1 MHLSDAACAAS
12 CHLLVFGGIFTAGEE
27 KTEKA
32 TPKKRR
38 DMREKE
44 GMALQSNEV
53 MIAVSVIAMF
63 VILMI
68 MGTYMLTSMGEV
80 MDNYLDQLGDE
91 HTFNVEFIQKVALD
105 IVKYGVL
112 IVGPVAAVIFVVV
125 VATVMA
131 QTRGLFSGQSIRPKF
146 SRLSPIQGV
155 KRLFS
160 LQSLVGVVKGVIELT
175 IIGVITY
182 TQIQARLVE
191 FGKLPDMDPLQSVAY
206 IANAVFSTVMLIFIV
221 LVFVAAADFVFQWW
235 QFEKKLKMSKQEVK
249 DEYKQIEGDPQIKS
263 KIQQKQR
270 EISQR
275 RMMQEV
281 PESDV
286 VIRNP
291 THYAVALK
299 YDPKNAMS
307 APRVVAKGMD
317 ALALKIISVA
327 EEHKVYITENR
338 PLARSLYDNVKLG
351 AEIPPEMYSAVA
363 VILTDMFNEKGIK
376 PIIHR
381 NNEPTQ
387 QPVQTRQTRRG
398 TIRP

>member
-1 MHLSDAACAAS
+1 M
-12 CHLLVFGGIFTAGEE
+12 AGEE

-53 MIAVSVIAMF
+53 MIAVSVASMF
-63 VILMI
+63 VVLLIL
-68 MGTYMLTSMGEV
+68 GEYMLNSMGEV
-80 MDNYLDQLGDE
+80 VANYLSIVGE
-91 HTFNVEFIQKVALD
+91 ERAYNVEFVQGIALD
-105 IVKYGVL
+105 MVKYGIM
-112 IVGPVAAVIFVVV
+112 IVGPVAAIIFLVVV
-125 VATVMA
+125 VTVLL
-131 QTRGLFSGQSIRPKF
+131 QTKGLFSGQSIRPKF

-160 LQSLVGVVKGVIELT
+160 LQSAVGVLKGIIELA
-175 IIGVITY
+175 IIGVITFY
-182 TQIQARLVE
+182 QIKSRLTQ
-191 FGKLPDMDPLQSVAY
+191 FGKLPDMDPIQSVAY
-206 IANAVFSTVMLIFIV
+206 IAKSVFSIVMIIFIV
-221 LVFVAAADFVFQWW
+221 LAFVAAADFVFQWW

-263 KIQQKQR
+263 KIKQKQR

-275 RMMQEV
+275 RMIQEV
-281 PESDV
+281 PSSDV

-299 YDPKNAMS
+299 YDPENSYS

-376 PIIHR
+376 PPVAGQPE
-381 NNEPTQ
+381 EP
-387 QPVQTRQTRRG
+387 RQRYRRG
-398 TIRP
+398 MIRP

>member
-1 MHLSDAACAAS
+1 M
-12 CHLLVFGGIFTAGEE
+12 AGEE

-63 VILMI
+63 VILLI
-68 MGTYMLTSMGEV
+68 MGSYMLTSLGEV
-80 MDNYLDQLGDE
+80 ISKYLSQIGNE
-91 HTFNVEFIQKVALD
+91 YTANEQFVQNIALD
-105 IVKYGVL
+105 IVKDGIL
-112 IVGPVAAVIFVVV
+112 IVGPVSAVIMAVVV
-125 VATVMA
+125 ITVMA
-131 QTRGLFSGQSIRPKF
+131 QTRGLFSGKSIRPKF
-146 SRLSPIQGV
+146 SRLSPIQGM

-160 LQSLVGVVKGVIELT
+160 LQSIVGVVKGIIELV
-175 IIGVITY
+175 IIGAITY
-182 TQIQARLVE
+182 TQIQGRLTD
-191 FGKLPDMDPLQSVAY
+191 FGRLPDMEPLQAVHY
-206 IANAVFSTVMLIFIV
+206 IAKSVFDIVMLIFIV

-249 DEYKQIEGDPQIKS
+249 DEYKQIEGDPLIKS
-263 KIQQKQR
+263 KIKQKQR
-270 EISQR
+270 EIAQR

-281 PESDV
+281 PTSDV
-286 VIRNP
+286 VVRNP

-299 YDPKNAMS
+299 YDPENAMS

-317 ALALKIISVA
+317 ALALKIVSVA
-327 EEHKVYITENR
+327 EEHKVYVTENR

-363 VILTDMFNEKGIK
+363 IVLTDMFNAKGIK
-376 PIIHR
+376 PVIKR
-381 NNEPTQ
+381 PSPPPQ
-387 QPVQTRQTRRG
+387 QPGRRG
-398 TIRP
+398 TLRP

>member
-1 MHLSDAACAAS
+1 M
-12 CHLLVFGGIFTAGEE
+12 AGEE

-53 MIAVSVIAMF
+53 MIAVSVITMF
-63 VILMI
+63 VVLLI
-68 MGTYMLTSMGEV
+68 MGSYMLTTLGEV
-80 MDNYLDQLGDE
+80 VSKYISQVGSEYVPNEQ
-91 HTFNVEFIQKVALD
+91 FIQNIGLD
-105 IVKYGVL
+105 IAKNGIL
-112 IVGPVAAVIFVVV
+112 IVGPVSAIIMLVVV
-125 VATVMA
+125 ITVMA
-131 QTRGLFSGQSIRPKF
+131 QTRGLFSAKSIRPKF
-146 SRLSPIQGV
+146 SRLSPIQGF

-160 LQSLVGVVKGVIELT
+160 LQSIVGVVKGVIELA
-175 IIGVITY
+175 IIGAITY
-182 TQIQARLVE
+182 SQIQGRLTD
-191 FGKLPDMDPLQSVAY
+191 FGRLPDMDPLQGVHY
-206 IANAVFSTVMLIFIV
+206 IADAVFSIVMLIFIV

-249 DEYKQIEGDPQIKS
+249 DEYKMIEGDPQIKS
-263 KIQQKQR
+263 KIKQKQR

-281 PESDV
+281 PTSDV
-286 VIRNP
+286 VVRNP

-299 YDPKNAMS
+299 YDSENAFG
-307 APRVVAKGMD
+307 APVVVAKGMD

-338 PLARSLYDNVKLG
+338 PLARSLYENVKLG

-363 VILTDMFNEKGIK
+363 VVLTDMFHAKGIK
-376 PIIHR
+376 PDIKR
-381 NNEPTQ
+381 VNAPPPKQ
-387 QPVQTRQTRRG
+387 GGRRG

>member
-1 MHLSDAACAAS
+1 M
-12 CHLLVFGGIFTAGEE
+12 AGEE

-63 VILMI
+63 VVLMM
-68 MGTYMLTSMGEV
+68 MGSYMLSSLGEV
-80 MDNYLDQLGDE
+80 ISKYIGQAGNEYTANEQ
-91 HTFNVEFIQKVALD
+91 FVQNVAID
-105 IVKYGVL
+105 IVKDGIL
-112 IVGPVAAVIFVVV
+112 IVGPVASIIMLVVV
-125 VATVMA
+125 ITVLL
-131 QTRGLFSGQSIRPKF
+131 QTKGLFATKSLRPKF
-146 SRLSPIQGV
+146 SRLSPIQGM

-160 LQSLVGVVKGVIELT
+160 LQSVVGVVKGIIELA
-175 IIGVITY
+175 IIGAITY
-182 TQIQARLVE
+182 SQIQ
-191 FGKLPDMDPLQSVAY
+191 GKLDDFGRLTDMDPIRSVQY
-206 IANAVFSTVMLIFIV
+206 IASSVFDTVMLIFIV
-221 LVFVAAADFVFQWW
+221 LVFVAAADYVFQWW

-249 DEYKQIEGDPQIKS
+249 DEYKMIEGDPQIKS
-263 KIQQKQR
+263 KIKQKQR

-281 PESDV
+281 PQSDV
-286 VIRNP
+286 VVRNP

-299 YDPKNAMS
+299 YDPEDAYS

-327 EEHKVYITENR
+327 EEHNVYITENR

-363 VILTDMFNEKGIK
+363 VILTDMFNAKGVK
-376 PIIHR
+376 PIIKR
-381 NNEPTQ
+381 SDRPPQ
-387 QPVQTRQTRRG
+387 QMGRRG
-398 TIRP
+398 TLRP

>member
-1 MHLSDAACAAS
+1 
-12 CHLLVFGGIFTAGEE
+12 
-27 KTEKA
+27 
-32 TPKKRR
+32 
-38 DMREKE
+38 MREKE

-63 VILMI
+63 VILLI
-68 MGTYMLTSMGEV
+68 MGTYMLTSIGEV
-80 MDNYLDQLGDE
+80 MDKYLDQLGE
-91 HTFNVEFIQKVALD
+91 EQTFNVEFMQNIGLD

-112 IVGPVAAVIFVVV
+112 IVGPVAAVIFAVVII
-125 VATVMA
+125 TVMA

-160 LQSLVGVVKGVIELT
+160 LQSLVGVVKGIIELT

-182 TQIQARLVE
+182 TQIRGRLVE
-191 FGKLPDMDPLQSVAY
+191 FGKLPDMDLLQSVAY

-263 KIQQKQR
+263 KIKQKQR

-299 YDPKNAMS
+299 YDPENAMS

-338 PLARSLYDNVKLG
+338 PLARSLYENVKLG

-381 NNEPTQ
+381 AGPAQ
-387 QPVQTRQTRRG
+387 QHDQTRQTRRG

>member
-1 MHLSDAACAAS
+1 
-12 CHLLVFGGIFTAGEE
+12 
-27 KTEKA
+27 
-32 TPKKRR
+32 
-38 DMREKE
+38 MREKE

-53 MIAVSVIAMF
+53 MIAVSVITMF
-63 VILMI
+63 VVLMI
-68 MGTYMLTSMGEV
+68 LGSYMLTSMGEV
-80 MDNYLDQLGDE
+80 LGNYLGNIGREQV
-91 HTFNVEFIQKVALD
+91 FNEEYIQRVALD
-105 IVKYGVL
+105 IVKYGVM
-112 IVGPVAAVIFVVV
+112 IVGPVAAIIFAVVIL
-125 VATVMA
+125 TVMA

-160 LQSLVGVVKGVIELT
+160 LQSAVGVLKGIIELA
-175 IIGVITY
+175 IIGAITY
-182 TQIQARLVE
+182 SQIQGRLND
-191 FGKLPDMDPLQSVAY
+191 FGRLPDMEPLQSVAY
-206 IANAVFSTVMLIFIV
+206 IANAVFEIVMVIFIV
-221 LVFVAAADFVFQWW
+221 LAFVAAADFVFQWW

-249 DEYKQIEGDPQIKS
+249 DEYKQIEGDPQVKS
-263 KIQQKQR
+263 KIKQKQR

-281 PESDV
+281 PSSDV
-286 VIRNP
+286 VVRNP
-291 THYAVALK
+291 THYEVALK
-299 YDPKNAMS
+299 YDPENALS

-376 PIIHR
+376 PVIKR
-381 NNEPTQ
+381 PEPPP
-387 QPVQTRQTRRG
+387 QPGRRG
-398 TIRP
+398 GIRP

>member
-1 MHLSDAACAAS
+1 M
-12 CHLLVFGGIFTAGEE
+12 AGEE

-63 VILMI
+63 VCLLIF
-68 MGTYMLTSMGEV
+68 GTYMLTSMGEAL
-80 MDNYLDQLGDE
+80 DTYLGQVGE
-91 HTFNVEFIQKVALD
+91 KQTFNEEFLQRVALD
-105 IVKYGVL
+105 IVKYAIL
-112 IVGPVAAVIFVVV
+112 IVGPIAAVIFAVVII
-125 VATVMA
+125 TVMA
-131 QTRGLFSGQSIRPKF
+131 QTKGLFSGQSIRPKF

-160 LQSLVGVVKGVIELT
+160 MQSIVGVVKGIVELA
-175 IIGVITY
+175 IIGAITY
-182 TQIQARLVE
+182 AQISTRLVE
-191 FGKLPDMDPLQSVAY
+191 FGKLPDMEPIQAVAY
-206 IANAVFSTVMLIFIV
+206 IANSVFSIVMLIFIV
-221 LVFVAAADFVFQWW
+221 LAFVAAADFVFQWW

-263 KIQQKQR
+263 KIKQKQR

-281 PESDV
+281 PQSDV
-286 VIRNP
+286 VVRNP

-299 YDPKNAMS
+299 YDPDNAMS

-338 PLARSLYDNVKLG
+338 PLARSLYENVKLG

-363 VILTDMFNEKGIK
+363 VILTDMFNAKGIK
-376 PIIHR
+376 PVIKR
-381 NNEPTQ
+381 TDTPPPQ
-387 QPVQTRQTRRG
+387 QGGRRG

>member
-1 MHLSDAACAAS
+1 
-12 CHLLVFGGIFTAGEE
+12 
-27 KTEKA
+27 
-32 TPKKRR
+32 
-38 DMREKE
+38 MREKE

-63 VILMI
+63 VILRI
-68 MGTYMLTSMGEV
+68 MGSYMLTSMGEV
-80 MDNYLDQLGDE
+80 LGNYLSIVGEEQVYNE
-91 HTFNVEFIQKVALD
+91 EFVERIALD
-105 IVKYGVL
+105 IAKYGIL
-112 IVGPVAAVIFVVV
+112 IVGPVAAIIFAVVII
-125 VATVMA
+125 TVMA

-160 LQSLVGVVKGVIELT
+160 LQSAVSVLKGIIELA
-175 IIGVITY
+175 IIGAITY
-182 TQIQARLVE
+182 SQIQGRLTD
-191 FGKLPDMDPLQSVAY
+191 FGRLPDMEPIQAVAY
-206 IANAVFSTVMLIFIV
+206 IASSVFDIVMVIFIV
-221 LVFVAAADFVFQWW
+221 LAFVAAADFVFQWW

-263 KIQQKQR
+263 KIKQKQR

-281 PESDV
+281 PSSDV
-286 VIRNP
+286 VVRNP

-299 YDPKNAMS
+299 YDPENALG

-363 VILTDMFNEKGIK
+363 VILTDMFNAKGVKPVIK
-376 PIIHR
+376 RPD
-381 NNEPTQ
+381 
-387 QPVQTRQTRRG
+387 QPPPPQPGRRG
-398 TIRP
+398 TLRP

>member
-1 MHLSDAACAAS
+1 MVH
-12 CHLLVFGGIFTAGEE
+12 TAGEE

-53 MIAVSVIAMF
+53 MIATSVIAMF
-63 VILMI
+63 VILLI
-68 MGTYMLTSMGEV
+68 MGGYMLNSMGEV
-80 MDNYLDQLGDE
+80 IRKYLGQIGNDFTVNEQLVQ
-91 HTFNVEFIQKVALD
+91 NIALD
-105 IVKYGVL
+105 IVKDGIL
-112 IVGPVAAVIFVVV
+112 IVGPVAAVIMAVVV
-125 VATVMA
+125 ITVMA
-131 QTRGLFSGQSIRPKF
+131 QTKGLFSGKSIRPKF
-146 SRLSPIQGV
+146 SRLSPIQGM

-160 LQSLVGVVKGVIELT
+160 LQSVVGVVKGIIELA
-175 IIGVITY
+175 IIGAITY
-182 TQIQARLVE
+182 SQISGRLDD
-191 FGKLPDMDPLQSVAY
+191 FGRLPDMEPLQGVHY
-206 IANAVFSTVMLIFIV
+206 IASSVFEIVMLIFIV

-249 DEYKQIEGDPQIKS
+249 DEYKMIEGDPQIKS
-263 KIQQKQR
+263 KIKQKQR

-281 PESDV
+281 PTSDV
-286 VIRNP
+286 VVRNP

-299 YDPKNAMS
+299 YDPENAFS

-363 VILTDMFNEKGIK
+363 IILTDMFSAKGIK
-376 PIIHR
+376 PVIKR
-381 NNEPTQ
+381 PDPPPQ
-387 QPVQTRQTRRG
+387 QPGRRG

>member
-1 MHLSDAACAAS
+1 
-12 CHLLVFGGIFTAGEE
+12 
-27 KTEKA
+27 
-32 TPKKRR
+32 
-38 DMREKE
+38 MREKE

-63 VILMI
+63 VILMLL
-68 MGTYMLTSMGEV
+68 GGYMVSSLGEALS
-80 MDNYLDQLGDE
+80 NYLSHVGDE
-91 HTFNVEFIQKVALD
+91 YTFNEQLIQNVALD
-105 IVKYGVL
+105 IARYGIM
-112 IVGPVAAVIFVVV
+112 IVGPVSAIIFAVVII
-125 VATVMA
+125 TVMA
-131 QTRGLFSGQSIRPKF
+131 QTRGLFSGKSIRPKF
-146 SRLSPIQGV
+146 SRLSPIQGF

-160 LQSLVGVVKGVIELT
+160 AQSIVGVVKGVIELT
-175 IIGVITY
+175 IIGAITY
-182 TQIQARLVE
+182 YQIQGRLDE
-191 FGKLPDMDPLQSVAY
+191 FGRLPDMEPIQSVHY
-206 IANAVFSTVMLIFIV
+206 IADSIFSIVMLIFIV
-221 LVFVAAADFVFQWW
+221 LVFVAAGDFVFQWW

-263 KIQQKQR
+263 KIKQKQR

-281 PESDV
+281 PGSDV
-286 VIRNP
+286 VVKNP

-299 YDPKNAMS
+299 YDPENAMS

-327 EEHKVYITENR
+327 EEHKVYVTENR

-363 VILTDMFNEKGIK
+363 IVLTDMFNAKGIK
-376 PIIHR
+376 PVIKR
-381 NNEPTQ
+381 AEPPPPDLR
-387 QPVQTRQTRRG
+387 QPGRKG